1 MTMKYNFDKIPN
13 RRGTNSLKW
22 DVDRKE
28 LPMWVADMDFE
39 TVPEVQ
45 EALVQRVAHGVY
57 GYSVIPD
64 EWADSY
70 VNWWEKRH
78 HFRMDPKK
86 LIFTTGVIPALSSA
100 VRKLT
105 TPAENVL
112 IQTPVYN
119 NFFNSIRNNGRN
131 VVENELLYDGKEYRI
146 DWEKLEQQLADP
158 QTTLM
163 ILCNPQNPA
172 GNIWDRETLARI
184 GALCKQYDVIVVS
197 DEIHCDLTKPGT
209 CLLYTSPSPRDA

>member
-70 VNWWEKRH
+70 VNWWESVIIS
-78 HFRMDPKK
+78 DGPKK
-86 LIFTTGVIPALSSA
+86 LIFTTGVIPALLLLS
-100 VRKLT
+100 
-105 TPAENVL
+105 EN
-112 IQTPVYN
+112 
-119 NFFNSIRNNGRN
+119 
-131 VVENELLYDGKEYRI
+131 
-146 DWEKLEQQLADP
+146 
-158 QTTLM
+158 
-163 ILCNPQNPA
+163 
-172 GNIWDRETLARI
+172 
-184 GALCKQYDVIVVS
+184 
-197 DEIHCDLTKPGT
+197 
-209 CLLYTSPSPRDA
+209 

>member
-1 MTMKYNFDKIPN
+1 MKYNFDKIPN

-112 IQTPVYN
+112 
-119 NFFNSIRNNGRN
+119 FRHLSIIISSIPFVITEEMSWKMNCFMM
-131 VVENELLYDGKEYRI
+131 
-146 DWEKLEQQLADP
+146 EKNTA
-158 QTTLM
+158 
-163 ILCNPQNPA
+163 
-172 GNIWDRETLARI
+172 
-184 GALCKQYDVIVVS
+184 
-197 DEIHCDLTKPGT
+197 
-209 CLLYTSPSPRDA
+209 

>member
-1 MTMKYNFDKIPN
+1 MIMKYNFDKIPN

-146 DWEKLEQQLADP
+146 DWEKLEQVQFGDLSDDDFMTIVNAAIEKRTAHEEEQERIKKDLEEKEAAL
-158 QTTLM
+158 QSER
-163 ILCNPQNPA
+163 IVQEFLCMS
-172 GNIWDRETLARI
+172 R
-184 GALCKQYDVIVVS
+184 
-197 DEIHCDLTKPGT
+197 
-209 CLLYTSPSPRDA
+209 

>member
-1 MTMKYNFDKIPN
+1 MIMKYNFDKIPN

-105 TPAENVL
+105 TPAE
-112 IQTPVYN
+112 
-119 NFFNSIRNNGRN
+119 
-131 VVENELLYDGKEYRI
+131 KC
-146 DWEKLEQQLADP
+146 AD
-158 QTTLM
+158 
-163 ILCNPQNPA
+163 
-172 GNIWDRETLARI
+172 
-184 GALCKQYDVIVVS
+184 S
-197 DEIHCDLTKPGT
+197 DT
-209 CLLYTSPSPRDA
+209 CL

>member
-1 MTMKYNFDKIPN
+1 MIMKYNFDKIPN

-70 VNWWEKRH
+70 VNWWEKASS
-78 HFRMDPKK
+78 FSDGPKEADLYNGSNPCTFFCCPK
-86 LIFTTGVIPALSSA
+86 TDDSG
-100 VRKLT
+100 RKC
-105 TPAENVL
+105 
-112 IQTPVYN
+112 
-119 NFFNSIRNNGRN
+119 
-131 VVENELLYDGKEYRI
+131 
-146 DWEKLEQQLADP
+146 AD
-158 QTTLM
+158 
-163 ILCNPQNPA
+163 
-172 GNIWDRETLARI
+172 
-184 GALCKQYDVIVVS
+184 S
-197 DEIHCDLTKPGT
+197 DT
-209 CLLYTSPSPRDA
+209 CL

>member
-1 MTMKYNFDKIPN
+1 MIMKYNFDKIPN

-131 VVENELLYDGKEYRI
+131 VVENELLYDGKEYRVTG
-146 DWEKLEQQLADP
+146 KNLNRQAGRSADDAF
-158 QTTLM
+158 M

-172 GNIWDRETLARI
+172 GNIWGEDAAR
-184 GALCKQYDVIVVS
+184 GWRQYCKRYAMSLYSRMKFAVI
-197 DEIHCDLTKPGT
+197 
-209 CLLYTSPSPRDA
+209 

>member
-131 VVENELLYDGKEYRI
+131 VVPVQRYTRKI
-146 DWEKLEQQLADP
+146 Q
-158 QTTLM
+158 
-163 ILCNPQNPA
+163 
-172 GNIWDRETLARI
+172 WDRA
-184 GALCKQYDVIVVS
+184 
-197 DEIHCDLTKPGT
+197 
-209 CLLYTSPSPRDA
+209 